1 MALNALRQILGY
13 ARSRGLVAT
22 NAVEEWRRDR
32 KRRRRSSS
40 FQIEAARVMSGAD
53 LASVLET
60 AAVRNPYY
68 FPMILCL
75 ADTGARF
82 GEAAALRWLDVDL
95 DGGTARIARSYSSG
109 LRLGPTKTGRE
120 RVVELSSRVRSI
132 LRARRPDLLSDDAL
146 VFPNRSG
153 GFLLDV
159 YFRNK
164 VFFPLIKEALG
175 EGRHHRPHDLRHTWA
190 SLHLNRGTPIKW
202 VQAQGG
208 WTTAKVLLDTYADYM
223 PEETRGFADR
233 LFTAE
238 NAPQAHPQRSAVSV
252 AADADAELRE
262 EPGDSEDGDDST
274 GPRSPIMHFT
284 LPPPFFRNS
293 LTSTTTGF
301 TPRSRTWA

>member
-1 MALNALRQILGY
+1 
-13 ARSRGLVAT
+13 
-22 NAVEEWRRDR
+22 
-32 KRRRRSSS
+32 
-40 FQIEAARVMSGAD
+40 
-53 LASVLET
+53 
-60 AAVRNPYY
+60 
-68 FPMILCL
+68 MILFL

-120 RVVELSSRVRSI
+120 RVVELSSRVRSV
-132 LRARRPDLLSDDAL
+132 LRSRRPELLSDAAL

-153 GFLLDV
+153 AFLLDS
-159 YFRNK
+159 YFRMK
-164 VFFPLIKEALG
+164 VFFPLVKEALG

-190 SLHLNRGTPIKW
+190 SLHLSRGTPIKW

-233 LFTAE
+233 LFGVE
-238 NAPQAHPQRSAVSV
+238 NAPPAHLRAAVGSQEV
-252 AADADAELRE
+252 PTNAETREGSEDSADAQV
-262 EPGDSEDGDDST
+262 ST

-293 LTSTTTGF
+293 DTSTTTGF
-301 TPRSRTWA
+301 TPRSRTCAWRRSETPPGINRCEAPSWASANEFAA

>member
-1 MALNALRQILGY
+1 MRAPDG
-13 ARSRGLVAT
+13 S
-22 NAVEEWRRDR
+22 
-32 KRRRRSSS
+32 
-40 FQIEAARVMSGAD
+40 
-53 LASVLET
+53 
-60 AAVRNPYY
+60 
-68 FPMILCL
+68 
-75 ADTGARF
+75 TGCRF

-95 DGGTARIARSYSSG
+95 DGGTARISRSYSSG

-120 RVVELSSRVRSI
+120 RVVELASRLRSV
-132 LRARRPDLLSDDAL
+132 LGSRRPELLSDEAL

-164 VFFPLIKEALG
+164 VFFPLVKEALG
-175 EGRHHRPHDLRHTWA
+175 EGRRHRPHDLRHTWA
-190 SLHLNRGTPIKW
+190 SLHLSRGTPIKW

-238 NAPQAHPQRSAVSV
+238 DAPPAHPQLSAAAARSGQRAEVGEGPEDSEEAVS
-252 AADADAELRE
+252 
-262 EPGDSEDGDDST
+262 ST

-284 LPPPFFRNS
+284 LPPPFLRNS
-293 LTSTTTGF
+293 LTSTITGL
-301 TPRSRTWA
+301 TPRSRTSAWSRSETPAGITR